1 MSPDFHSIQNNI
13 YINPSITSAV
23 ITALA
28 DIVIFLCNYLLFVHN
43 TELMYTVNT
52 MRSSLG
58 AWVTYFIK
66 SQTHEPET

>member
-1 MSPDFHSIQNNI
+1 MTPDFHSIQNSIYIN

-28 DIVIFLCNYLLFVHN
+28 DIDIFLCNYLLFVHN
-43 TELMYTVNT
+43 TELIYTVNT

-58 AWVTYFIK
+58 A
-66 SQTHEPET
+66 

>member
-13 YINPSITSAV
+13 YINYINPSITSAV

-28 DIVIFLCNYLLFVHN
+28 DIAIFLCNYLLFVHN

-58 AWVTYFIK
+58 A
-66 SQTHEPET
+66 